1 MTAQN
6 NDGASSSSAV
16 KNSAI
21 HQVNSHQVEKAN
33 LNSSDKSIKHENINQ
48 STAQLKV
55 SLALLLPLLAAIL
68 AVSPLA
74 VDMYLPAMPALAE
87 YLNTPMSMVQ
97 NSLSIYLLGYALGL
111 ILFGPMADKH
121 ARRTLVFIGIGGF
134 FITSVLL
141 TLVANIEQFLTV
153 RFLQAFVSSAA
164 TVVVPGAVRE
174 YYGKDTAKGLS
185 YVSMIMMLAPMIAP
199 SIGSVLLLAHSWQL
213 IFYVLA
219 GYSFIVLLLVMK
231 YLPDAANV
239 TDAAGASSLGKVT
252 VQMGFM
258 QRYKIVLSNGEA
270 RLDII
275 SSMMIALAFFAY
287 ITAIPY
293 VYLKVFAVSEYTF
306 SVLFALNIFALMTAH
321 FTNTRFVMRKG
332 SRKMLRFGLSLATI
346 AATALVVVNF
356 LQLPLMYTVM
366 TIFPL
371 KGSISM
377 IAVNSDALILTK
389 FPEHSGTVTAV
400 IGTLRWGIGALA
412 GPILAFFYDGS
423 AKPFALLMFFAV
435 LVVLC
440 CQLSVWFSDKSRLNL
455 RHSKYN

>member
-1 MTAQN
+1 MTAHHS
-6 NDGASSSSAV
+6 NDASPISNKSA
-16 KNSAI
+16 S
-21 HQVNSHQVEKAN
+21 
-33 LNSSDKSIKHENINQ
+33 
-48 STAQLKV
+48 QLKV

-121 ARRTLVFIGIGGF
+121 NRRTLVIIGIGGF
-134 FITSVLL
+134 FIASVLL

-219 GYSFIVLLLVMK
+219 AYSFIVLLLVMK
-231 YLPDAANV
+231 YLPDAASV
-239 TDAAGASSLGKVT
+239 TDAAGGNSLGKAK

-258 QRYKIVLSNGEA
+258 QRYKIVLSNAEA

-306 SVLFALNIFALMTAH
+306 SLLFALNIFALMSAH
-321 FTNTRFVMRKG
+321 FINTRLVMRKG
-332 SRKMLRFGLSLATI
+332 SRKMLRFGLILATI
-346 AATALVVVNF
+346 AATALVLVNV
-356 LQLPLMYTVM
+356 LQLPLIYTVM

-371 KGSISM
+371 MGSISM
-377 IAVNSDALILTK
+377 VAVNSDALILTK

-435 LVVLC
+435 LIVLC
-440 CQLSVWFSDKSRLNL
+440 CQLSVWFSDKSRLSAKHAN
-455 RHSKYN
+455 

>member
-1 MTAQN
+1 MTAPDNAKQ
-6 NDGASSSSAV
+6 S
-16 KNSAI
+16 KN
-21 HQVNSHQVEKAN
+21 V
-33 LNSSDKSIKHENINQ
+33 LNTDIAIKHGDMAEA
-48 STAQLKV
+48 SAQLKV
-55 SLALLLPLLAAIL
+55 PLKLLLPLLASIL

-74 VDMYLPAMPALAE
+74 VDMYLPAMPTLAE

-121 ARRTLVFIGIGGF
+121 PRRTLVLLGIGGF
-134 FITSVLL
+134 FIASLL
-141 TLVANIEQFLTV
+141 LPFVSNIEQFLTV
-153 RFLQAFVSSAA
+153 RFFQAFVSSAA

-219 GYSFIVLLLVMK
+219 AYSLIVLLLVSY
-231 YLPDAANV
+231 YLPN
-239 TDAAGASSLGKVT
+239 SSDVVLPKGPAVKKT
-252 VQMGFM
+252 EMSFI
-258 QRYKIVLSNGEA
+258 QRYKIVLSNAEA

-275 SSMMIALAFFAY
+275 SSMMISLAFFAY
-287 ITAIPY
+287 ITAIPF
-293 VYLKVFAVSEYTF
+293 VYLTIFDVSEYTF
-306 SVLFALNIFALMTAH
+306 SLLFALNILALMTAH
-321 FTNTRFVMRKG
+321 FTNTRFVVRKG
-332 SRKMLRFGLSLATI
+332 SRAMLRFGLTLATM
-346 AATALVVVNF
+346 AATALMLVNVF
-356 LQLPLMYTVM
+356 ELSLIYTVVA
-366 TIFPL
+366 IFPL
-371 KGSISM
+371 MGSISM

-389 FPEHSGTVTAV
+389 FPAHSGTVTAV

-440 CQLSVWFSDKSRLNL
+440 CQLMVWFSNK
-455 RHSKYN
+455 K